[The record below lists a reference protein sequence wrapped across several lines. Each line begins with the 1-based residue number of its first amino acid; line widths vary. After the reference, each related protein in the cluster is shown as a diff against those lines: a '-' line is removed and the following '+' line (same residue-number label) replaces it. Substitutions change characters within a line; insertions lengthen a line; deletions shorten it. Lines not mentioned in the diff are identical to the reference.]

1 MDYVKPSAVTP
12 AKSKLARTFAK
23 VLHLRTA
30 TGLCPDDGVQKVK
43 LHEKFKE
50 EKNETKNTDS
60 QPQSFD
66 ENDEEFQK
74 RLAFE
79 ALLARLF
86 ASIAS
91 VKASYAQLQYAQCP
105 YDSEGIQAADEL
117 VVSELKNLSEL
128 KQCYVKKLFDPSP
141 ESTILLAEIQE
152 QKSVAKTY
160 EIMGKKLESQSKLK
174 DSEITYL
181 QEKLE
186 ESNRHNRLLE
196 KRLNQ
201 SGQLS
206 MLDNLHQSR
215 LSPSHFVTVLRHAT
229 KSIRGFV
236 RLMIDEMKAADWD
249 LDAAATSIQPG
260 VVYWKPDHKCFAF
273 ESLVCRKM
281 FDGFHLPNF
290 GLQKEPLAEK
300 KNQKMLFFGRFLEL
314 KSVEAKEYVFQKP
327 SSAFAEFCRV
337 KYLQLIHPQIK
348 TSFLGNSSQRS
359 QVKSGQFLDSI
370 IFVSFAKM
378 AKWIYLLHCL
388 SFSFEPEGSIFQVGK
403 GCRFSKVYME
413 IVADEVFL
421 SPDSTAQQSYPGVAF
436 TIVPGFKIGKIIIQS
451 QVYLAHIQ

>member
-1 MDYVKPSAVTP
+1 MDSVKPSAVTP
-12 AKSKLARTFAK
+12 TKSKLARTFTK

-30 TGLCPDDGVQKVK
+30 TGVCPVDGVQKVK
-43 LHEKFKE
+43 LQEKFKE
-50 EKNETKNTDS
+50 EKHEPKNTDS
-60 QPQSFD
+60 QPLSVD

-74 RLAFE
+74 RVAFE
-79 ALLARLF
+79 ALIARLF

-91 VKASYAQLQYAQCP
+91 VKASYAQLQYTQCP

-128 KQCYVKKLFDPSP
+128 KQCYVKKMFDPSP
-141 ESTILLAEIQE
+141 ESTMLLAEIQE

-181 QEKLE
+181 REKLE
-186 ESNRHNRLLE
+186 ESNKQNRLLG

-206 MLDNLHQSR
+206 MLDNIHQSR
-215 LSPSHFVTVLRHAT
+215 LSPSHFVTVLRYAT
-229 KSIRGFV
+229 KSIRSFV

-273 ESLVCRKM
+273 ESFVCKKM

-290 GLQKEPLAEK
+290 GLQKKPLAVK
-300 KNQKMLFFGRFLEL
+300 TNQQMLFFGRFLEL
-314 KSVEAKEYVFQKP
+314 KSVKAKEYLFQKP
-327 SSAFAEFCRV
+327 SSVFAEFCRV
-337 KYLQLIHPQIK
+337 KYLQLVHPQMES
-348 TSFLGNSSQRS
+348 SFFGNLSQRS
-359 QVKSGQFLDSI
+359 LVKSSQFSDSTF
-370 IFVSFAKM
+370 FVSFAEM
-378 AKWIYLLHCL
+378 AKWVYLLHCL

-403 GCRFSKVYME
+403 GRRFSDIYME
-413 IVADEVFL
+413 VVADEAFL
-421 SPDSTAQQSYPGVAF
+421 ASDTTAQESDPGVAF

-451 QVYLAHIQ
+451 QVYLAQVR